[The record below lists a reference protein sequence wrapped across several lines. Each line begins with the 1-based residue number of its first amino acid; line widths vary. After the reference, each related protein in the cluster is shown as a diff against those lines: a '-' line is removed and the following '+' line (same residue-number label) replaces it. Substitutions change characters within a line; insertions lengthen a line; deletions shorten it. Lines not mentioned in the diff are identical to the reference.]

1 MIEKKHVI
9 FSFQEMIEKPHL
21 KHKSASLEFHNYCRR
36 CSSKCSEPSWSWR
49 QICCNPQ
56 RCMCSWDD
64 HLGGGGWKGRSLGQ
78 SDLPLEVEPEHWDS
92 GPLRKKNMKEI
103 FSSTHVCREAMSLY
117 SRSDRSGILDSA
129 RLRSFRR
136 SSQIQSQAPCIGTF
150 GGNQQDF
157 NVDLLNIRIIIHIVS
172 IPVKCF
178 NVCSNAQVNQFR
190 LLT

>member
-1 MIEKKHVI
+1 MIEKKTFDI
-9 FSFQEMIEKPHL
+9 LISGNDWKTHL

-36 CSSKCSEPSWSWR
+36 CSSTCSEPSWSLR

-64 HLGGGGWKGRSLGQ
+64 HLGVGDSKGRSLGQ

-103 FSSTHVCREAMSLY
+103 FSSTHVCREAMSPY

-136 SSQIQSQAPCIGTF
+136 SSQIQNQVPCIGTF
-150 GGNQQDF
+150 G
-157 NVDLLNIRIIIHIVS
+157 RINRIS
-172 IPVKCF
+172 MWTY
-178 NVCSNAQVNQFR
+178 
-190 LLT
+190 LTSV